1 MSAAYRFERDGGQW
15 SQEAWRALDR
25 AVYRWVLA
33 HGGSPLLA
41 AAAAWAS
48 LADAAGDAALALG
61 ESRHGMPPLARVDI
75 DRLRAEPMVA
85 DEHAAAARPFVIDGA
100 GRFYLWRNHADER
113 AVAAAIGA
121 RRQDTGAAAPSDAEL
136 DALFD
141 GMRGDDV
148 AAQRRA
154 VRTVVG
160 RHLFV
165 LTGAPGTGKTT
176 TVLRMLL
183 MLQRRARHPLTIR
196 IAAPTGKAAQRLLQ
210 SLRRGRESLRSDGA
224 TPLPADWLALLDA
237 IPDEA
242 LTVHRLLG
250 FQPWRNAFARGRSD
264 HVAADVVVVDEAS
277 MLDLAMLRTL
287 LDAVPGQATLI
298 LVGDADQLTSVATGS
313 VLMDVVGALEADPNR
328 VVRLHHSFRAE
339 QRLVALNEAVRGGDA
354 RALRGFVT
362 DGHDDIVL
370 RRVMTPRQLGDRL
383 GQYAAGIAAEEA
395 LRATVPDDAAH
406 VGVVRAALAAL
417 GRRQLLCA
425 LREDEFGS
433 IAVNAVLERS
443 LRRAWQVGAGADW
456 YAGRAVIITRNDYVA
471 GLYNGDVGLC
481 LADRHGRL
489 RVWFETGHD
498 QGGREVAVRG
508 FAPTAL
514 PEHETAFA
522 ITIHKSQGSEYE
534 RVAVLLPPEASHRLL
549 SRQLLYTAVSR
560 ARRGVE
566 LWTSDAALASALER
580 PIARQGGL
588 RERLLATA
596 APKPSAAGLPR
607 VSAAKAS
614 GPQLDFDF

>member
-1 MSAAYRFERDGGQW
+1 MSASYRFERDGGQW
-15 SQEAWRALDR
+15 AQDAWRALDR

-33 HGGSPLLA
+33 HGGSALLA
-41 AAAAWAS
+41 ATAAWAS
-48 LADAAGDAALALG
+48 LADAAGDAALALD
-61 ESRHGMPPLARVDI
+61 EPRHGMTPVTRADG
-75 DRLRAEPMVA
+75 DRLRADALVG
-85 DEHAAAARPFVIDGA
+85 DERSTTPRPFVIDDA

-121 RRQDTGAAAPSDAEL
+121 RRQRATGVAPSDTEL
-136 DALFD
+136 DALFH
-141 GMRGDDV
+141 GARGDDV
-148 AAQRRA
+148 AAQRHA
-154 VRTVVG
+154 VRAVVG
-160 RHLFV
+160 RRLFV

-183 MLQRRARHPLTIR
+183 MLQRRARETLAIR

-210 SLRRGRESLRSDGA
+210 ALRHGRTALRGDGA
-224 TPLPADWLALLDA
+224 TPLPADWLALLEA

-250 FQPWRNAFARGRSD
+250 FEPWRNAFARGRGD
-264 HVAADVVVVDEAS
+264 HIAADVVVVDEAS

-287 LDAVPGQATLI
+287 LEAVPDDATLI

-313 VLMDVVGALEADPNR
+313 VLMDVVGVLEADDDC

-339 QRLVALNEAVRGGDA
+339 QRLIALNEAVRGGDA
-354 RALRGFVT
+354 GALRRFVS
-362 DGHDDIVL
+362 DAHGDIVL
-370 RRVMTPRQLGDRL
+370 RRVETSRQLGDRL
-383 GQYAAGIAAEEA
+383 GLYAASIAAETA
-395 LRATVPDDAAH
+395 LRAHVPDDDAWE
-406 VGVVRAALAAL
+406 GVVHAALAAL

-433 IAVNAVLERS
+433 RAVNAALERL
-443 LRRAWQVGAGADW
+443 LRRAWQVDAGADW
-456 YAGRAVIITRNDYVA
+456 YAGRAIIITRNDYA
-471 GLYNGDVGLC
+471 ADLHNGDVGLC
-481 LADRHGRL
+481 LADSRGRL

-498 QGGREVAVRG
+498 AGESAASLRG

-522 ITIHKSQGSEYE
+522 ITIHKSQGSEYDQ
-534 RVAVLLPPEASHRLL
+534 VAVLLPPDAGHRLL

-560 ARRGVE
+560 ARRVVE
-566 LWTSDAALASALER
+566 LWASDGALASALAQ
-580 PIARQGGL
+580 PIVRQGGL
-588 RERLLATA
+588 RERLRGSGA
-596 APKPSAAGLPR
+596 ASPPRSPRLPPP
-607 VSAAKAS
+607 AKAG

>member
-1 MSAAYRFERDGGQW
+1 MSAYRFERDGGQW

-41 AAAAWAS
+41 TTAAWAS

-61 ESRHGMPPLARVDI
+61 ESRHGMTPLARADI
-75 DRLRAEPMVA
+75 DLLRAGALVA
-85 DEHAAAARPFVIDGA
+85 DERSTGPRPFVIDGA
-100 GRFYLWRNHADER
+100 ERFYLWRNHADER

-121 RRQDTGAAAPSDAEL
+121 RLQRGAGAAPSDAEL

-141 GMRGDDV
+141 GARGDDV

-154 VRTVVG
+154 VRAVVG
-160 RHLFV
+160 RRLFV

-183 MLQRRARHPLTIR
+183 MLQRRARELLAIR

-210 SLRRGRESLRSDGA
+210 SLRHGRQALRSDGA
-224 TPLPADWLALLDA
+224 TPLPRDWLPLLDA

-242 LTVHRLLG
+242 TTVHRLLG
-250 FQPWRNAFARGRSD
+250 FQPWRNAFARGRGD
-264 HVAADVVVVDEAS
+264 HIAADVVVVDEAS

-287 LDAVPGQATLI
+287 LDAVPDEATLI

-313 VLMDVVGALEADPNR
+313 VLMDVVGTLETDDQC
-328 VVRLHHSFRAE
+328 VVRLHHSFRAAN
-339 QRLVALNEAVRGGDA
+339 RLVALNEAVRCGDA
-354 RALRGFVT
+354 DALHGFVA
-362 DGHDDIVL
+362 DEHGDIVL
-370 RRVMTPRQLGDRL
+370 RRVETSRQLGDRL
-383 GQYAAGIAAEEA
+383 SQYAAAIAAEAA
-395 LRATVPDDAAH
+395 LRARVPDDDAR
-406 VGVVRAALAAL
+406 GSVVRAALAAL

-433 IAVNAVLERS
+433 LAVNAALERL
-443 LRRAWQVGAGADW
+443 LRRAWQIGAGADW
-456 YAGRAVIITRNDYVA
+456 YAGRAVIITRNDYAA

-481 LADRHGRL
+481 LADSHERL
-489 RVWFETGHD
+489 RVWFETG
-498 QGGREVAVRG
+498 QAPGESEATVRD

-522 ITIHKSQGSEYE
+522 ITIHKSQGSEYDQ
-534 RVAVLLPPEASHRLL
+534 VAVLLPPEAGHRLL

-560 ARRGVE
+560 ARSVVE
-566 LWTSDAALASALER
+566 LWASDAALASALSR
-580 PIARQGGL
+580 PIVRQGGL
-588 RERLLATA
+588 RERLGGKA
-596 APKPSAAGLPR
+596 AASARELPLPPP
-607 VSAAKAS
+607 AAKAG
-614 GPQLDFDF
+614 GPQLGFDF

>member
-1 MSAAYRFERDGGQW
+1 MSAYGFERDAGQW

-41 AAAAWAS
+41 MTAAWAS

-61 ESRHGMPPLARVDI
+61 DSLHGMTPLARADI
-75 DRLRAEPMVA
+75 DLLRADSLVA
-85 DEHAAAARPFVIDGA
+85 DERSTTPRPFVIDGA
-100 GRFYLWRNHADER
+100 ERFYLWRNHADER
-113 AVAAAIGA
+113 AVAAAIDA
-121 RRQDTGAAAPSDAEL
+121 RLQRGVAAEPSDAEL

-141 GMRGDDV
+141 GARGDDV

-154 VRTVVG
+154 VRALIG
-160 RHLFV
+160 RRLFV

-183 MLQRRARHPLTIR
+183 MLQRRAREPLAIR

-210 SLRRGRESLRSDGA
+210 SLRQGRRALRGDGA
-224 TPLPADWLALLDA
+224 TPLPADWLPLLDA

-250 FQPWRNAFARGRSD
+250 FQPWRNAFARGRDD
-264 HVAADVVVVDEAS
+264 HIAADVVVVDEAS

-287 LDAVPGQATLI
+287 LDAVPDEATLI

-313 VLMDVVGALEADPNR
+313 VLMDVVGALETDDQC
-328 VVRLHHSFRAE
+328 VVRLHHSFRAAN
-339 QRLVALNEAVRGGDA
+339 RLVALNEAVRCGDA
-354 RALRGFVT
+354 DALRSFVA
-362 DGHDDIVL
+362 DEHGDIVL
-370 RRVMTPRQLGDRL
+370 HRVETSRQLGDRL
-383 GQYAAGIAAEEA
+383 DQYAVAIAAEA
-395 LRATVPDDAAH
+395 TLRAHVPTEDDARS
-406 VGVVRAALAAL
+406 GVVRAALVAF

-433 IAVNAVLERS
+433 LAVNAALERL

-456 YAGRAVIITRNDYVA
+456 YAGRAVIITRNDYAA

-481 LADRHGRL
+481 LADSHGRL
-489 RVWFETGHD
+489 RVWFETGHVP
-498 QGGREVAVRG
+498 GESEAAVRG
-508 FAPTAL
+508 FAPAAL

-522 ITIHKSQGSEYE
+522 ITIHKSQGSEYDQ
-534 RVAVLLPPEASHRLL
+534 VAVLLPPEAGHRLL

-560 ARRGVE
+560 ARRGVD
-566 LWTSDAALASALER
+566 LWASDAALASALAH
-580 PIARQGGL
+580 PIVRQGGL
-588 RERLLATA
+588 RERLGGKA
-596 APKPSAAGLPR
+596 APARESPLPLR
-607 VSAAKAS
+607 EAKAGS
-614 GPQLDFDF
+614 AQLGFDF

>member
-1 MSAAYRFERDGGQW
+1 MSAYRFERDGGQW

-25 AVYRWVLA
+25 AVYRWVLV

-41 AAAAWAS
+41 TTAAWAS

-61 ESRHGMPPLARVDI
+61 ESRHGMTPLARADI
-75 DRLRAEPMVA
+75 DLLRADSLVA
-85 DEHAAAARPFVIDGA
+85 DERSTAPRPFVLDGA
-100 GRFYLWRNHADER
+100 ERFYLWRNHADER
-113 AVAAAIGA
+113 AVAAAIGDRLQRA
-121 RRQDTGAAAPSDAEL
+121 AGAAPSDAEL

-141 GMRGDDV
+141 GARGDDV

-154 VRTVVG
+154 VRAVVG
-160 RHLFV
+160 RRLFV

-183 MLQRRARHPLTIR
+183 MLQRRACEPLAIR

-210 SLRRGRESLRSDGA
+210 SLRHGRRSLRGDGA
-224 TPLPADWLALLDA
+224 TPLPPDWRPLLDA

-250 FQPWRNAFARGRSD
+250 FQPWRNAFARGRGD
-264 HVAADVVVVDEAS
+264 HIAADVVVVDEAS

-287 LDAVPGQATLI
+287 LDAVPDEATLI

-313 VLMDVVGALEADPNR
+313 VLMDVVGALETDDQC
-328 VVRLHHSFRAE
+328 VVRLRHSFRAK

-354 RALRGFVT
+354 DTLRGLVA
-362 DGHDDIVL
+362 DEHGDIVL
-370 RRVMTPRQLGDRL
+370 RRVETSRQLGDRL
-383 GQYAAGIAAEEA
+383 GQYATAIAAEAA
-395 LRATVPDDAAH
+395 LRARVPDDDNARG
-406 VGVVRAALAAL
+406 GVVRAALTAL
-417 GRRQLLCA
+417 ARRQLLCA

-433 IAVNAVLERS
+433 LAVNAVLERL
-443 LRRAWQVGAGADW
+443 LRRAWQIGADADW
-456 YAGRAVIITRNDYVA
+456 YAGRAVIITRNNYAA

-481 LADRHGRL
+481 LADSHGRL
-489 RVWFETGHD
+489 RVWFETG
-498 QGGREVAVRG
+498 QSPGESEAAIRG
-508 FAPTAL
+508 LAPTAL

-522 ITIHKSQGSEYE
+522 ITIHKSQGSEYDQ
-534 RVAVLLPPEASHRLL
+534 VAVLLPPEAGHRLL

-560 ARRGVE
+560 ARSAVE
-566 LWTSDAALASALER
+566 LWASDAALTSALGR

-588 RERLLATA
+588 RERLGGKA
-596 APKPSAAGLPR
+596 AASAAESPQR
-607 VSAAKAS
+607 PPEAKAG
-614 GPQLDFDF
+614 GPQLGFDF

>member
-1 MSAAYRFERDGGQW
+1 MNAGYRFGRDGGQW
-15 SQEAWRALDR
+15 SQDAWRALDR

-48 LADAAGDAALALG
+48 VADAAGDAAVALG
-61 ESRHGMPPLARVDI
+61 ETRHGMPPLTHEDI
-75 DRLRAEPMVA
+75 ARLRGEAMVA
-85 DEHAAAARPFVIDGA
+85 DERSAAARPFVIDDG

-121 RRQDTGAAAPSDAEL
+121 RRQRSDAAPSDAEL
-136 DALFD
+136 DALFR
-141 GMRGDDV
+141 GARGDDV

-154 VRTVVG
+154 VREVTG
-160 RHLFV
+160 RRLFV

-183 MLQRRARHPLTIR
+183 MLQRRAREPLAVR

-210 SLRRGRESLRSDGA
+210 ALRQGRRSLRGDGA
-224 TPLPADWLALLDA
+224 TPLPAEWLPLLEA

-250 FQPWRNAFARGRSD
+250 FQPWRNAFARGRD
-264 HVAADVVVVDEAS
+264 DRIAADVVVIDEAS

-287 LDAVPGQATLI
+287 LEAVPEEATLI

-313 VLMDVVGALEADPNR
+313 VLMDVVGALEADGGS
-328 VVRLHHSFRAE
+328 VVRLRHSFRAE
-339 QRLVALNEAVRGGDA
+339 RRLVALNEAVRGGDA
-354 RALRGFVT
+354 GALHGFVG
-362 DGHDDIVL
+362 DGHGDIVL
-370 RRVMTPRQLGDRL
+370 RRVETSRQLGDRL
-383 GQYAAGIAAEEA
+383 AHYAAALTEEDT
-395 LRATVPDDAAH
+395 LRARVPEDAARA
-406 VGVVRAALAAL
+406 GVVRAALKAL
-417 GRRQLLCA
+417 ARRQLLCA

-433 IAVNAVLERS
+433 VAVNAALERL
-443 LRRAWQVGAGADW
+443 LRRIWRVPGAAEW
-456 YAGRAVIITRNDYVA
+456 YAGRAVIVTRNDYAA
-471 GLYNGDVGLC
+471 GLHNGDVGLC
-481 LADRHGRL
+481 LADGQGRL
-489 RVWFETGHD
+489 RVWFETGEDH
-498 QGGREVAVRG
+498 GGAEAGVRG

-522 ITIHKSQGSEYE
+522 ITIHKSQGSEYDH
-534 RVAVLLPPEASHRLL
+534 VTVLLPPDAGHRLL

-566 LWTSDAALASALER
+566 LWAADSALASALAR
-580 PIARQGGL
+580 PIVRQGGL
-588 RERLLATA
+588 RERLLASTA
-596 APKPSAAGLPR
+596 PPPRTPDLPQR
-607 VSAAKAS
+607 SVRKTS
-614 GPQLDFDF
+614 GPQLGFEF